1 MQSFFLESDQ
11 AYFKWREQKL
21 KNYPQQTEELI
32 VEINN
37 PYKLTAKERHS
48 LQNICQKTNLVI
60 YRTNHG
66 DVDKKDIV
74 AAIAKQLGLERM
86 DANLCADQDKISSIQ
101 AMPEGLGSAY
111 IPYTKK
117 PLNWHTDGYYNQDEE
132 RIRAFIMHC
141 VRPANSGGENTYLDP
156 EIVYILLR
164 DDDPK
169 FIEALM
175 DKNAMTIPPNLEG
188 GQQIRNEK
196 SGPVFMVDE
205 LTQTIYMRY
214 TARSRSVTWKNN
226 AVTEQAR
233 TKLLE
238 IIENSDYQ
246 FRHCLQK
253 GEGVICNNVLH
264 NRTMFSDSPNTKRLL
279 YRARFYNRVS
289 KPDHIVELEGAN

>member
-1 MQSFFLESDQ
+1 MQPFFLESDH

-21 KNYPQQTEELI
+21 KNYPRQTKEII
-32 VEINN
+32 VEIKN
-37 PYKLTAKERHS
+37 PYKLTTNERHS
-48 LQNICQKTNLVI
+48 LQTICQKTNLVI
-60 YRTNHG
+60 YRTSHG
-66 DVDKKDIV
+66 DVDKKNIV

-101 AMPEGLGSAY
+101 AMQESLGSAY

-117 PLNWHTDGYYNQDEE
+117 PLNWHTDGYYNQDKE
-132 RIRAFIMHC
+132 RIRSFIMHC
-141 VRPANSGGENTYLDP
+141 VRPANLGGENTYLDP
-156 EIVYILLR
+156 EIIYILLR

-175 DKNAMTIPPNLEG
+175 DKNAMTIPPNLEENHR
-188 GQQIRNEK
+188 IRSEK

-205 LTQTIYMRY
+205 PTQTLYMRY

-233 TKLLE
+233 AKLLE
-238 IIENSDYQ
+238 IMKNNEYQ
-246 FRHCLQK
+246 FCHLLQK

-264 NRTMFSDSPNTKRLL
+264 NRTMFSDNSNTKRLL
-279 YRARFYNRVS
+279 YRARFYDRVS
-289 KPDHIVELEGAN
+289 KPDHIVELEGAK